1 MYLPD
6 SGLAISPVSAKS
18 ASTTKESED
27 ELQGASVP
35 WRGQTMQ
42 FAWLLEWLGP
52 SSALTMGGKR
62 RKRKVGR
69 RRLGRKGN
77 TDK

>member
-1 MYLPD
+1 M
-6 SGLAISPVSAKS
+6 SAKS
-18 ASTTKESED
+18 ASTAKESED

-35 WRGQTMQ
+35 SVLLTMQ

-52 SSALTMGGKR
+52 SSALTMGVKR
-62 RKRKVGR
+62 RKVRR